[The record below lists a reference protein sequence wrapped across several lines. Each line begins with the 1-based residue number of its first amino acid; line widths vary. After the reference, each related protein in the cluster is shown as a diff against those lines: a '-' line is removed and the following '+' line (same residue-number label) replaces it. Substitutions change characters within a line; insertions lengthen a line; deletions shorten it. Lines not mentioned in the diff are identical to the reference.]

1 MVSLFKGY
9 LTLLRVQSPLML
21 YRLSKQ
27 LQHNR
32 LLFTVLLCALFTC
45 WGHNANWWH
54 SCPNTL
60 VDINNTVSSS
70 LPQENTSYLSDT
82 VATGEA
88 ELVPAT
94 TCENTAHLLKKTLP
108 DLPDALP
115 LLMLF
120 MLVVVSG
127 YWRVNIPIILPR
139 WRPKKRPHAIFCCY
153 LE

>member
-1 MVSLFKGY
+1 
-9 LTLLRVQSPLML
+9 ML

-27 LQHNR
+27 LRHNR

-54 SCPNTL
+54 SCPNTS
-60 VDINNTVSSS
+60 VNSNNTVSSS
-70 LPQENTSYLSDT
+70 APQESVLYLSDT
-82 VATGEA
+82 A
-88 ELVPAT
+88 ETEIGSAS
-94 TCENTAHLLKKTLP
+94 TCENTAHLLKQTLP

-127 YWRVNIPIILPR
+127 YWRVNIPITLPR